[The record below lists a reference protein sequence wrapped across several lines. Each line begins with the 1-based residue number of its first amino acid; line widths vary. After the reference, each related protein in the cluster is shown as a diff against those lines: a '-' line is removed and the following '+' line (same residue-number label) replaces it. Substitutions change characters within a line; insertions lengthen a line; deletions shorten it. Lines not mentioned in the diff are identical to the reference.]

1 MRAVLLASLA
11 CLALSVTAH
20 AQSVQR
26 GRYIVDHIGMCN
38 DCHTPRT
45 EKGELIV
52 AQTLHGS
59 TLGFQPLHP
68 MPWAPAAPRIAGL
81 PEKWTLQQTA
91 TFLHTGKRPN
101 GSNPLPPMPEYR
113 LDTND
118 AWSVALYLKSLK

>member
-11 CLALSVTAH
+11 CLALPALAH
-20 AQSVQR
+20 AQSAQR
-26 GRYIVDHIGMCN
+26 GRYIVEHVGMCN

-45 EKGELIV
+45 QKGDLIV
-52 AQTLHGS
+52 AETLHGAP
-59 TLGFQPLHP
+59 LGFQPIHP
-68 MPWAPAAPRIAGL
+68 MPFATAAPRIAGL
-81 PEKWTLQQTA
+81 PAGWTLAQTA

-101 GSNPLPPMPEYR
+101 GTNPMPPMPEYR